1 MQTIGVI
8 LANASSISHLWEDS
22 LTYLAIIGGELLFGT
37 IFLFILCLPF
47 LLSAENR
54 LKTHLSQ
61 IALRALITLQ
71 DKTVLPGLIWLTWG
85 TSVRVNKDA
94 LVAVHSLLPLVTAED
109 TTLLPSQEERLLSIA
124 LQKEP
129 TAIHSAIL
137 HALECVGTEVSL
149 QPLQR
154 FVARCKDPNLQA
166 RADAALRAVSAR
178 AELANM
184 GKVLLRASEMPEQ
197 KEELL
202 RPLKESYDPQEAQ
215 ELLQPEIGRAH
226 V

>member
-1 MQTIGVI
+1 M
-8 LANASSISHLWEDS
+8 LFRSS
-22 LTYLAIIGGELLFGT
+22 T
-37 IFLFILCLPF
+37 
-47 LLSAENR
+47 
-54 LKTHLSQ
+54 
-61 IALRALITLQ
+61 
-71 DKTVLPGLIWLTWG
+71 
-85 TSVRVNKDA
+85 
-94 LVAVHSLLPLVTAED
+94 
-109 TTLLPSQEERLLSIA
+109 A

-137 HALECVGTEVSL
+137 NALECVGTEVSL

-154 FVARCKDPNLQA
+154 FVARCKDLNLQA

-202 RPLKESYDPQEAQ
+202 RPLLGTQDPQEQ
-215 ELLQPEIGRAH
+215 KELLQPAERPDAERETP
-226 V
+226 